1 MFPFADFLQS
11 GLLLGSIY
19 GLSAVALALVWG
31 IVGILNMAHGTFLVL
46 AGYFSFLLISQL
58 GIPWPV
64 GIALAIGASG
74 VVNVVFYQLLVFP
87 IYRRKEFVV
96 DVIILTI
103 GLAIIIEAA
112 LTWIFTGYPR
122 VQPAQLSGR
131 LVIGDIV
138 LAHQT
143 ILVISTGTVLIAL
156 LHIIVN
162 KTSLGRQARAIA
174 QDHEAAALNGIPIER
189 VYRRILFIGGCLGG
203 ISGILLSAQIPM
215 APYVGAEP
223 MLKAF
228 IVVVVTGIGNIA
240 GVFFVGLGL
249 GLVEALIGFG
259 LGPRYGLVG
268 LLLIVIV
275 ALLVKPQGLLG
286 SAASKRM

>member
-1 MFPFADFLQS
+1 MFPFADFLQY

-143 ILVISTGTVLIAL
+143 ILVISTGTALIAL

-162 KTSLGRQARAIA
+162 KTRLGRQARAIS
-174 QDHEAAALNGIPIER
+174 QDHEAAALNGIPMER
-189 VYRRILFIGGCLGG
+189 VSRRMLLLGG
-203 ISGILLSAQIPM
+203 WLGVISCIRLYSK
-215 APYVGAEP
+215 V
-223 MLKAF
+223 
-228 IVVVVTGIGNIA
+228 
-240 GVFFVGLGL
+240 
-249 GLVEALIGFG
+249 
-259 LGPRYGLVG
+259 
-268 LLLIVIV
+268 LIVLYV
-275 ALLVKPQGLLG
+275 LV
-286 SAASKRM
+286 